1 MAKKKN
7 VPKKQIPNV
16 IDLSNPR
23 HKINE
28 QLQNLVVA
36 KAAADKMPLERVV
49 QLILND
55 VLGND
60 LVDDEL
66 EENIVITVA
75 KTFGGTTKNSQHDIN
90 GDGDDDDLDDDDD
103 LFDDDDEEDEDFYDD
118 DDFDD

>member
-1 MAKKKN
+1 MAKKKT
-7 VPKKQIPNV
+7 IPNV
-16 IDLSNPR
+16 IDLGNPR
-23 HKINE
+23 HEINE

-36 KAAADKMPLERVV
+36 KAVADKMPLERVV

-75 KTFGGTTKNSQHDIN
+75 KTFGGTTKNSQHEIN
-90 GDGDDDDLDDDDD
+90 GDGDDDDLDDD
-103 LFDDDDEEDEDFYDD
+103 LDDDDDDFFDD
-118 DDFDD
+118 DDFDDDDDLD